1 MTEPA
6 TGADAGGDEDAY
18 DGLFGA
24 LPYALRTSDSLF
36 FKSYV
41 VVGGLLAAL
50 VAVVF
55 LFAIVQLIAVTTG
68 GSGGVFTFSR
78 AFFVF
83 VGFLVVFPLLA
94 PILSVARRHR
104 RRGSSQRYDFTFAA
118 TGYLFVF
125 ALYLTLVI
133 STPAEQQETPPAAIA
148 PVVEFLY
155 GLPATYGLV
164 PPVAVGAV
172 MVLLHRYLH

>member
-24 LPYALRTSDSLF
+24 LPYALRTSDSLL
-36 FKSYV
+36 FKSYA

-104 RRGSSQRYDFTFAA
+104 RTGSSRRYDFTFAA
-118 TGYLFVF
+118 TGYLFVL

-133 STPAEQQETPPAAIA
+133 STPAEQQETPPAAVA
-148 PVVEFLY
+148 PLVEFLY
-155 GLPATYGLV
+155 GLPAPYGLV